1 MYDVHLEFFPLWKI
15 YTFFQQKLH
24 FSSWFLEQIWQHNTT
39 VIITIL
45 TEFHWQSMGIF
56 YSPDNHNS
64 HQHTECNPHCLGMLQ
79 RIHIYRPLVNNFQNG
94 ILRDNHM
101 LWKMKK
107 SIGEITN
114 SSREGM
120 YMYFFFLDEL
130 RKFPISAFGY
140 TLIPFFFSYTP

>member
-1 MYDVHLEFFPLWKI
+1 MLFFENPNWDCLLIFIGPYKTYVYDVYLEFFPLWKI

-24 FSSWFLEQIWQHNTT
+24 FSSWFLEQIWQHKTT
-39 VIITIL
+39 VIITTIL

-64 HQHTECNPHCLGMLQ
+64 HQHTQCNHHCLGMLQ

-101 LWKMKK
+101 LWEMK
-107 SIGEITN
+107 N
-114 SSREGM
+114 RNRLN
-120 YMYFFFLDEL
+120 Y
-130 RKFPISAFGY
+130 
-140 TLIPFFFSYTP
+140 

>member
-1 MYDVHLEFFPLWKI
+1 MLFFENPNWNCLLIFIGLFRTSVYDVYLEFFPLWKI
-15 YTFFQQKLH
+15 YNTFFQQKLH

-64 HQHTECNPHCLGMLQ
+64 HQHTQCNHHCLGMLQ

-101 LWKMKK
+101 LWEMK
-107 SIGEITN
+107 N
-114 SSREGM
+114 RNRLN
-120 YMYFFFLDEL
+120 Y
-130 RKFPISAFGY
+130 
-140 TLIPFFFSYTP
+140 

>member
-1 MYDVHLEFFPLWKI
+1 MAFYELYVIFWKPKLKLFTNIHRAFQNLCVWCLSWIFPTLKNI
-15 YTFFQQKLH
+15 HILLTKLH

-64 HQHTECNPHCLGMLQ
+64 HQHTQCNHHCLGMLQ

-101 LWKMKK
+101 LWEMK
-107 SIGEITN
+107 N
-114 SSREGM
+114 RNRLN
-120 YMYFFFLDEL
+120 Y
-130 RKFPISAFGY
+130 
-140 TLIPFFFSYTP
+140 